1 MRNYLQFDTNLTSN
15 DRNNLYQNLK
25 NNFNNHSKILLNLQ
39 KELNNENNH
48 YKILSNKINNDFY
61 NYKKNSTFDKE
72 NLLKQYKFIINET
85 DKKYNLKKNIIY
97 NKIEE
102 HYNSTKKFILEIKN
116 FYYYIK
122 KLFQIKF
129 YISKLFQSKLNKN
142 NINLNKNKFKNSI
155 KKIILYNKLLHN
167 IHYPNQIKVSNL
179 EDIQKKINNLYNI
192 INKNDI
198 LLINLKNNINNSN
211 NKKELKLLQNF
222 YDNSQENKKIFGG
235 KLNQYF
241 IKLNNITNSI
251 DKNNISY
258 NYIEKSNELIKNID
272 NISIENQKKT
282 LKKVKILFKNLFH
295 NSIKLTTPNKI
306 KTLLYKLKSL
316 KY

>member
-1 MRNYLQFDTNLTSN
+1 MRNYLQFDTNLTSK

-25 NNFNNHSKILLNLQ
+25 NNFNNHNKILLNLQ
-39 KELNNENNH
+39 NELNNETNY
-48 YKILSNKINNDFY
+48 YKILTDKINNDFY
-61 NYKKNSTFDKE
+61 NYKINSTFDKE

-85 DKKYNLKKNIIY
+85 DKKYILKKNNIY
-97 NKIEE
+97 EKIKD
-102 HYNSTKKFILEIKN
+102 HYDLTKNFIFELKN
-116 FYYYIK
+116 FYYYFK

-129 YISKLFQSKLNKN
+129 YIYKLFQSKLNKN
-142 NINLNKNKFKNSI
+142 NINLNKNKFKNAV
-155 KKIILYNKLLHN
+155 KKIMLYNKLLHN

-179 EDIQKKINNLYNI
+179 EDIQKKINNLSNI

-211 NKKELKLLQNF
+211 NKKELKLLQKF

-251 DKNNISY
+251 DKNNISH
-258 NYIEKSNELIKNID
+258 NNIEKNNELIKNID
-272 NISIENQKKT
+272 IISIENQKKS
-282 LKKVKILFKNLFH
+282 LKQIKSLFKDLFH
-295 NSIKLTTPNKI
+295 NSINLTTPNKI
-306 KTLLYKLKSL
+306 KNLLDKFKSL
-316 KY
+316 QY